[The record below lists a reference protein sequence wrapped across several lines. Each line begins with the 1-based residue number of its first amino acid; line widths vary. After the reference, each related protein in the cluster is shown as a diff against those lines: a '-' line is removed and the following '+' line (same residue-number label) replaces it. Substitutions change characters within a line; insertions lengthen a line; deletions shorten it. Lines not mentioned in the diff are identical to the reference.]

1 MNSISLFMFEI
12 NSKAFQCKCFLF
24 YMLTRLE
31 PMGMWASL
39 VHSILPLLSSSRQFH
54 SRLNWSFNKSLC
66 LRTFSSNPIAM
77 CWINSSMA
85 GLEDQSSPP
94 SPMIMMPIGRLGR
107 A

>member
-1 MNSISLFMFEI
+1 
-12 NSKAFQCKCFLF
+12 
-24 YMLTRLE
+24 
-31 PMGMWASL
+31 
-39 VHSILPLLSSSRQFH
+39 
-54 SRLNWSFNKSLC
+54 LNWSFNKSLC